1 MPKSMKTS
9 SKLLENSFSSQNE
22 RIIRDLASRLVEAQ
36 KSIAFISS
44 GFQAPVLLHDAQKI
58 VESTL
63 HRFHLV
69 VKEICERYDN
79 RVPFLMNDEYDVQD
93 LLEGLLR
100 LNFDDVRREVATTE
114 FAGSSTRIDFLLAQE
129 QIGIEAKRTRK
140 KLDAKE
146 LGKELINDIAHYKEH
161 PNCKVLYFFVYDPE
175 EHIANPRGIERDLS
189 KRYGIMEVNVLIVP
203 KRA

>member
-1 MPKSMKTS
+1 MPESMRIS
-9 SKLLENSFSSQNE
+9 SKPLENSFSSQNE
-22 RIIRDLASRLVEAQ
+22 RVIRNLASRLIEAQ
-36 KSIAFISS
+36 KSIAVILSKLQTPIF
-44 GFQAPVLLHDAQKI
+44 LHDAQKI
-58 VESTL
+58 VENTL
-63 HRFHLV
+63 LRFHLV

-79 RVPFLMNDEYDVQD
+79 RLPFLVNDEYDVQD

-100 LNFDDVRREVATTE
+100 LHFDDVRREVPTTE

-161 PNCKVLYFFVYDPE
+161 PDCKVLYFFVYDPE
-175 EHIANPRGIERDLS
+175 EYIANPRGIERDLS
-189 KRYGIMEVNVLIVP
+189 KRYERMEVNVLIVP